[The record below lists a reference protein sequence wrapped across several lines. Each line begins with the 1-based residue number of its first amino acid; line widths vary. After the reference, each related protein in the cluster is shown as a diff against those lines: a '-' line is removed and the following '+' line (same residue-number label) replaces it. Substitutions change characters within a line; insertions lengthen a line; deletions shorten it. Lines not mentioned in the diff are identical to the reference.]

1 MQALNIAVD
10 PFALIDVR
18 SVASIKEE
26 INQLFLDG
34 GAFNVEGAEP
44 SLVGDAV
51 VVARGAEHNV
61 RVSGRGQFIWN
72 RNIQTVN
79 RSLMSP
85 KCIFLTYRFHHLWLE
100 RSFNVIVHFNSPE
113 IDVIHTEVGAHLER
127 VVFVDHN
134 LQ

>member
-1 MQALNIAVD
+1 MEKSVILQALNIAVD

-61 RVSGRGQFIWN
+61 RVSGRGQF
-72 RNIQTVN
+72 T
-79 RSLMSP
+79 
-85 KCIFLTYRFHHLWLE
+85 
-100 RSFNVIVHFNSPE
+100 
-113 IDVIHTEVGAHLER
+113 
-127 VVFVDHN
+127 
-134 LQ
+134 